1 MKMNNTTPKN
11 IHTEI
16 GAFTGYRCPNNPP
29 QIKKPMIRQTII
41 ATRKSYGM
49 SFHSNSVP
57 VDEFVELSIHRFM
70 VLGTEQK

>member
-1 MKMNNTTPKN
+1 
-11 IHTEI
+11 
-16 GAFTGYRCPNNPP
+16 
-29 QIKKPMIRQTII
+29 
-41 ATRKSYGM
+41 M